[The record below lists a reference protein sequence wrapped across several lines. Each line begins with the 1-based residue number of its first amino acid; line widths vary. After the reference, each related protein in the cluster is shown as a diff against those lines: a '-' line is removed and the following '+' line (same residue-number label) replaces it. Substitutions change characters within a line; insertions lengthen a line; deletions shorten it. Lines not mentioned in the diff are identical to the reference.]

1 MLPTPMI
8 VSKLHANGML
18 LDYEYAELQSMEDNS
33 RTNRKLIDFLLK
45 KDDKLA
51 EDFKKELSNIPGYNH
66 LVSLL

>member
-1 MLPTPMI
+1 
-8 VSKLHANGML
+8 
-18 LDYEYAELQSMEDNS
+18 MEDNS